1 MGSGIWVM
9 NLNTIKSELFRDDP
23 LILGG
28 INGKQKK
35 INFIIF
41 LDWPVEYH

>member
-23 LILGG
+23 LIFGG

-35 INFIIF
+35 INFIIC
-41 LDWPVEYH
+41 LD

>member
-1 MGSGIWVM
+1 M

-41 LDWPVEYH
+41 LD

>member
-28 INGKQKK
+28 INGKQ
-35 INFIIF
+35 NFFYFIIF
-41 LDWPVEYH
+41 LDWPVGYH